1 MRLLCMNGHSSDLNE
16 QMDSDFG
23 FGCYRLDK
31 DDIYRVDNN
40 KSSCTLF
47 MIEGEVNCD
56 LGESQGLRIVQGRM
70 MFIPQNMRIRI
81 RATTCSECI
90 LLFWNKNMS
99 ICDKLFLR
107 SLSILDATTDTDDMI
122 IPIKRP
128 LLEVLGSVRTYQET
142 GLLCRHMHLLK
153 QQELFVVLR
162 GFYTKKELTAFFA
175 ASAEARQRFERFVLE
190 NYRKVNSV
198 KEFAGLYYVSERT
211 FSRKFHSCFEESPYK
226 WIQKKKAEQIREIIR
241 DSEFSLKIIAKQF
254 GFSSLAYFTTY
265 CKRVLGVSPSQLR
278 RKNNRTDK

>member
-1 MRLLCMNGHSSDLNE
+1 
-16 QMDSDFG
+16 
-23 FGCYRLDK
+23 
-31 DDIYRVDNN
+31 
-40 KSSCTLF
+40 
-47 MIEGEVNCD
+47 
-56 LGESQGLRIVQGRM
+56 
-70 MFIPQNMRIRI
+70 
-81 RATTCSECI
+81 
-90 LLFWNKNMS
+90 MS

-211 FSRKFHSCFEESPYK
+211 FSRKFRSCFGESPYK
-226 WIQKKKAEQIREIIR
+226 WIQKKKAGTNKGNNQRFRILLKNNSQTIRGSVRSPI
-241 DSEFSLKIIAKQF
+241 
-254 GFSSLAYFTTY
+254 FTTY

>member
-47 MIEGEVNCD
+47 MIEGDVNCD

-99 ICDKLFLR
+99 ICDKLF
-107 SLSILDATTDTDDMI
+107 
-122 IPIKRP
+122 
-128 LLEVLGSVRTYQET
+128 
-142 GLLCRHMHLLK
+142 
-153 QQELFVVLR
+153 
-162 GFYTKKELTAFFA
+162 
-175 ASAEARQRFERFVLE
+175 
-190 NYRKVNSV
+190 
-198 KEFAGLYYVSERT
+198 
-211 FSRKFHSCFEESPYK
+211 
-226 WIQKKKAEQIREIIR
+226 
-241 DSEFSLKIIAKQF
+241 
-254 GFSSLAYFTTY
+254 
-265 CKRVLGVSPSQLR
+265 
-278 RKNNRTDK
+278 